1 MFFREELKS
10 WRNAKHRHHQTT
22 YKYCSHCLSPLDRNI
37 MGAIE
42 KEASGIYALPVF
54 VVMQLR
60 VEIVGQRGQVLGIRV
75 ASSQALNLLV
85 LLPVA
90 SLVQTCGLRMLRMRW
105 LFEHSTL
112 CNPTYSMYLNS
123 MYLYCTFTVA
133 LTEEARIATV
143 SHLYR
148 TGIRTTTVCTCTCT
162 HLYAGRYKFGCN
174 STAYK
179 YIQVQVPP

>member
-1 MFFREELKS
+1 
-10 WRNAKHRHHQTT
+10 
-22 YKYCSHCLSPLDRNI
+22 

-112 CNPTYSMYLNS
+112 CNPN
-123 MYLYCTFTVA
+123 
-133 LTEEARIATV
+133 
-143 SHLYR
+143 
-148 TGIRTTTVCTCTCT
+148 
-162 HLYAGRYKFGCN
+162 
-174 STAYK
+174 
-179 YIQVQVPP
+179 VQYVLE